1 MSQELS
7 RISPEQRAIVERHM
21 AQRPV
26 ALGKLAR
33 DLGVAIRVSSL
44 GTGISGQISR
54 EGDGYVIKVNRNES
68 RERQRFTIG
77 HEIAHF
83 LLHKSIIDSSPNG
96 ITDTVLYRSG
106 ASQQIEFEANRL
118 AADIVMPIE
127 LIAGELNEGF
137 SGVVSEATIEALANR
152 FEVSKA
158 AMEIRM
164 SQLETA

>member
-1 MSQELS
+1 
-7 RISPEQRAIVERHM
+7 
-21 AQRPV
+21 
-26 ALGKLAR
+26 
-33 DLGVAIRVSSL
+33 
-44 GTGISGQISR
+44 
-54 EGDGYVIKVNRNES
+54 VIKVNRNES